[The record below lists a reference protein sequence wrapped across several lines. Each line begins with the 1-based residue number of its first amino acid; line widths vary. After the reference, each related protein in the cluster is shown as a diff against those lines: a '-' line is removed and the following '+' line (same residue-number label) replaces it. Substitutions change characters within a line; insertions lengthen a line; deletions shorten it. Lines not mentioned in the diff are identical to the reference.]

1 MDELIERCPWCDGES
16 SVGGMIPWIECG
28 SCGATGPAKSTNAEA
43 IAEWNRVVAEL
54 RRVREAPVVVA
65 GTPVGAVDT
74 LMDLGYY
81 HGTPVRLVPERGE
94 VGE

>member
-1 MDELIERCPWCDGES
+1 MSDLVERLEALATSVECDTYTHDE
-16 SVGGMIPWIECG
+16 V
-28 SCGATGPAKSTNAEA
+28 ATIREA
-43 IAEWNRVVAEL
+43 AAEL

-81 HGTPVRLVPERGE
+81 PGTPVRLVPERGE
-94 VGE
+94 VGK